1 MLKLGLEISLSHDT
15 EAFLSCL
22 VHGLI
27 EAFKP
32 QTCPHGPLTTEYT
45 IMSKFLIPDD
55 QPDFDIALEITGKDS
70 EGHAVAVPAGTIVE
84 VDNSNGAAIVGTL
97 KSTTPSEDGLILNA
111 VVGVHVADPSPDL
124 GVIAYKVLGADGTL
138 LGAGSDEFLVGTGAF
153 KVADVKSTVPLT
165 PAV

>member
-1 MLKLGLEISLSHDT
+1 
-15 EAFLSCL
+15 
-22 VHGLI
+22 
-27 EAFKP
+27 
-32 QTCPHGPLTTEYT
+32 
-45 IMSKFLIPDD
+45 MSKFLIPDD